1 MRSAANRQFEPADR
15 LLGQVAGIYRRVGDA
30 HLAGRALI
38 ARGIYAGYRNEPAEA
53 LRLLR
58 DGLARIDGEREP
70 VLLLAARH
78 GVVWWTAELGRYREA
93 RRLLFAA
100 RPLYAADR
108 NEMNQLRLRWLEGK
122 IAGGLGDLAPAE
134 ETLGEVRRAFD
145 RLDLPYKK
153 ALVTL
158 DLAVVLLRQGKARQ
172 VFAVID
178 ETVRTFQRLSIDR
191 EALAGLIVLH
201 QAAEVATLTV
211 AAVEVVA
218 GLLKRLEH
226 LPAAGSPAPP

>member
-1 MRSAANRQFEPADR
+1 
-15 LLGQVAGIYRRVGDA
+15 
-30 HLAGRALI
+30 
-38 ARGIYAGYRNEPAEA
+38 
-53 LRLLR
+53 
-58 DGLARIDGEREP
+58 
-70 VLLLAARH
+70 
-78 GVVWWTAELGRYREA
+78 
-93 RRLLFAA
+93 
-100 RPLYAADR
+100 
-108 NEMNQLRLRWLEGK
+108 MNQLRLRWLEGK

-158 DLAVVLLRQGKARQ
+158 DLAGVLLRQGKARQ

-201 QAAEVATLTV
+201 QAAELATLTV

-226 LPAAGSPAPP
+226 LPAAG